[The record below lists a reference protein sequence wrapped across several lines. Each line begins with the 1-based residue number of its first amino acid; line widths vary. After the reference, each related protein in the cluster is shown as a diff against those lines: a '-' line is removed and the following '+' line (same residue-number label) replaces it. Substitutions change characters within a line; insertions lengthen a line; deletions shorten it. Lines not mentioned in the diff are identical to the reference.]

1 MRRLPALLLA
11 GFALAGCGAPSG
23 GGVSRIPVIPTTT
36 APPPRVAPA
45 SIDVPKIKAHSTL
58 IPLGL
63 NADGSLKVPDVK
75 HPQQASYF
83 CVVDPD
89 PAKICSNGVVPG
101 EPGPA
106 VVVGHI
112 DGAKQK
118 GVFYDLPKMAVG
130 DTATI
135 TEADGKVLTFSAYRV
150 LNIAKT
156 QFPASVVYGDT
167 VGPELRLISCTGT
180 FVGGQMGYA
189 NNIIIFMALV
199 PNPPA

>member
-1 MRRLPALLLA
+1 MGL
-11 GFALAGCGAPSG
+11 ALAGCGAPSG
-23 GGVSRIPVIPTTT
+23 GGIPTITASPTTT
-36 APPPRVAPA
+36 PAPPPIPRVPPA
-45 SIDVPKIKAHSTL
+45 SIDVPAIGAHSSL
-58 IPLGL
+58 VPLGL
-63 NADGSLKVPDVK
+63 KADGSLDVPDVK

-83 CVVDPD
+83 CVVDID
-89 PAKICSNGVVPG
+89 PGKVCSNGVVPG
-101 EPGPA
+101 QPGPA

-118 GVFYDLPKMAVG
+118 GVFYSLPKVKVG

-167 VGPELRLISCTGT
+167 VGPELRLISCTGE
-180 FVGGQMGYA
+180 FIGGQMGYA
-189 NNIIIFMALV
+189 NNIIIFMQLV
-199 PNPPA
+199 PNAP